1 MQISILDK
9 SNYFRGLL
17 VLIGQDRILHE
28 EEKRIILKLGK
39 LFSFEESFVRESI
52 ENLLENKFINFEPPK
67 FSSKRIAE
75 KFIKDAVNI
84 ALIDNDL
91 HLNELQWLKEA
102 VLKNE
107 IEQKFFDELLQKN
120 ENTRDSNIF
129 EISDLVAENL

>member
-107 IEQKFFDELLQKN
+107 IEQKFFDDLLQKN

>member
-120 ENTRDSNIF
+120 ENSRGSNIF

>member
-120 ENTRDSNIF
+120 ENSRDSNIF

>member
-1 MQISILDK
+1 M
-9 SNYFRGLL
+9 